1 MFQFGVLKNMSK
13 HKKKNKDKEE
23 ALTITQDYA
32 IINAASSLLY
42 AEELAR
48 INADTKMILKISDRW
63 LNISKILVSEE
74 ELSRNKTF
82 GFVGAMEESE
92 LNGEVGA
99 ERSNKSKGRSKVRKK
114 SR

>member
-23 ALTITQDYA
+23 VLTITQDYA

-48 INADTKMILKISDRW
+48 LNADTEMLLAISDRW
-63 LNISKILVSEE
+63 LNVSKVLVFEE
-74 ELSRNKTF
+74 ELSRNKAF
-82 GFVGAMEESE
+82 GFVGSMEESE
-92 LNGEVGA
+92 LNGEIGT
-99 ERSNKSKGRSKVRKK
+99 ERSNTGKGRSKVRKK

>member
-1 MFQFGVLKNMSK
+1 MSK
-13 HKKKNKDKEE
+13 HKKKSKDKEE
-23 ALTITQDYA
+23 VLTITQEYA

-48 INADTKMILKISDRW
+48 INADTKMLLSISDKW
-63 LNISKILVSEE
+63 LSISKVLVLEE
-74 ELSRNKTF
+74 EFSKNKTF
-82 GFVGAMEESE
+82 GFIGVEEESE
-92 LNGEVGA
+92 VNGEIST

>member
-13 HKKKNKDKEE
+13 HKKKSKDKEE
-23 ALTITQDYA
+23 VLTITQEYA

-48 INADTKMILKISDRW
+48 INADTKMLLSISDKW
-63 LNISKILVSEE
+63 LSISKVLVLEE
-74 ELSRNKTF
+74 EFSKNKTF
-82 GFVGAMEESE
+82 GFIGVEEESE
-92 LNGEVGA
+92 VNGEIST